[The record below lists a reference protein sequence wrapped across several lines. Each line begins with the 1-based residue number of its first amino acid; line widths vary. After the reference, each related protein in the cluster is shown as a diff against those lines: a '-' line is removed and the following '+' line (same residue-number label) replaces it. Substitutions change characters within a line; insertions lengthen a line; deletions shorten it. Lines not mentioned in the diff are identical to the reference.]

1 MRRDQARVNCL
12 PTKTRKPT
20 FVVRSP
26 LHRIFRCVM
35 MRPQFGCLTHTA
47 ATQGSPPSN
56 HMLRICEPG
65 FRMPIKTAKGN
76 GDMKKRRKLFDIAL
90 TGIGIGGF
98 EQVTLATLEAFK
110 DARIIFH
117 LTSHH
122 NRLKKLCANVVNLE
136 DKYWTGEEDVEVYS
150 RLAEL
155 LLSEARRG
163 PGVVAVGDGHPA
175 YYDDVTWDVY
185 RRGKRLG
192 LDVRILPAISCLD
205 SMAANCDL
213 EINAN
218 GIQILDAPSMV
229 EYDQKINPNLDALI
243 MQIGWLGTSSLV
255 NMVSSRKGVLVP
267 VVKHLTKFYPADHR
281 VRLMRAPYDKTE
293 TPTVITTKLASLDS
307 HHRKIVTSMCLFIP
321 AIETD

>member
-1 MRRDQARVNCL
+1 MMPPQREDFYLRLRVFCEDRIKDRIHLPAFLRRPKPEL
-12 PTKTRKPT
+12 PW
-20 FVVRSP
+20 
-26 LHRIFRCVM
+26 
-35 MRPQFGCLTHTA
+35 
-47 ATQGSPPSN
+47 
-56 HMLRICEPG
+56 
-65 FRMPIKTAKGN
+65 TAKGKCY
-76 GDMKKRRKLFDIAL
+76 MKKRKKRFDIAL

-110 DARIIFH
+110 NARIIFH

-122 NRLKKLCANVVNLE
+122 SKLKKLCSNVVNLE
-136 DKYWTGEEDVEVYS
+136 KKYWTGEEDVEVYS
-150 RLAEL
+150 RLADL
-155 LLSEARRG
+155 LLSEARKG

-185 RRGKRLG
+185 RRGKKAG

-229 EYDQKINPNLDALI
+229 DYDQKINPYLDALI
-243 MQIGWLGTSSLV
+243 MQIGWFGTSSLV
-255 NMVSSRKGVLVP
+255 NMLSSRKGVLVP
-267 VVKHLTKFYPADHR
+267 VVNHLTKFYPSDHR
-281 VRLMRAPYDKTE
+281 VRLMRAPYDRTE
-293 TPTVITTKLASLDS
+293 SPTVITTKLAALDS

-321 AIETD
+321 ALETE